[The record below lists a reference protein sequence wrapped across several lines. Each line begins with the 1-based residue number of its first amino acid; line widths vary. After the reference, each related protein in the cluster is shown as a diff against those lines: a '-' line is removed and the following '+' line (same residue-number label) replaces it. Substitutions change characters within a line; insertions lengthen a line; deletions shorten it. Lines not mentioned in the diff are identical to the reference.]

1 MPPFLRIE
9 KKRLTLGVL
18 ACLLA
23 MVSAVA
29 FAYWTSTGEASSAT
43 DSNYASA
50 PFEVTSATVENLYPG
65 GSAAVAVKVKNVDP
79 AQSEFLTRLE
89 VEVKE
94 TSVVGCRKEW
104 FEVTP
109 ASMEPR
115 VLVADGETKGY
126 LLTVK
131 LKEEAL
137 VNQDACRGAS
147 VTLRYKAS

>member
-1 MPPFLRIE
+1 
-9 KKRLTLGVL
+9 
-18 ACLLA
+18 

-29 FAYWTSTGEASSAT
+29 FAYWTSTGEASSAIN
-43 DSNYASA
+43 SNYAST
-50 PFEVTSATVENLYPG
+50 PFEVTSGPVENLYPG

-79 AQSEFLTRLE
+79 AQSEFLTGLE

-94 TSVVGCRKEW
+94 TSVVGCSKEW

-109 ASMEPR
+109 ASIEPR
-115 VLVADGETKGY
+115 VLVADGETKRY
-126 LLTVK
+126 VLTVK
-131 LKEEAL
+131 MKEEAL

>member
-18 ACLLA
+18 VGLLA
-23 MVSAVA
+23 MVSTVA
-29 FAYWTSTGEASSAT
+29 FAYWTSTGAASSAIN
-43 DSNYASA
+43 SNYASA
-50 PFEVTSATVENLYPG
+50 PFEVTSGPVENVYPG
-65 GSAAVAVKVKNVDP
+65 GSAAVAVKVKDVDP
-79 AQSEFLTRLE
+79 AQSEFLTGLDVE
-89 VEVKE
+89 VEE

-115 VLVADGETKGY
+115 ALVADGETKEY
-126 LLTVK
+126 VLTVK

>member
-1 MPPFLRIE
+1 MPRTLRIE

-18 ACLLA
+18 VGLMA

-29 FAYWTSTGEASSAT
+29 FAYWTSSGEASGAINAS
-43 DSNYASA
+43 YASA
-50 PFEVTSATVENLYPG
+50 PFEVTSGLIENLYPG
-65 GSAAVAVKVKNVDP
+65 GSAAVAVEVKNVDP
-79 AQSEFLTRLE
+79 AQSEFLTKLE

-109 ASMEPR
+109 ASIEPR
-115 VLVADGETKGY
+115 VLVAHGEAKGY
-126 LLTVK
+126 VLTVK

-137 VNQDACRGAS
+137 VNQNACRGAS